1 MPGSR
6 KEVAHYIT
14 LKEAA
19 KISGYTPDYL
29 GQLIRKGKLEGKQI
43 YLNVAWVTTEQA
55 LRNFLQKNKTTGTR
69 TDLGLTLRGK
79 LRRWWTVRSSAEAL
93 TRAARKVLF
102 IVFFLLVLLCVV
114 LIVALLSN
122 LGRPIHP

>member
-1 MPGSR
+1 MPGSK
-6 KEVAHYIT
+6 KETAHYIT

-69 TDLGLTLRGK
+69 TDLGLTLKGK

-93 TRAARKVLF
+93 TRAARKVLYL
-102 IVFFLLVLLCVV
+102 IFFLLVLLCIF
-114 LIVALLSN
+114 LIIALFSN
-122 LGRPIHP
+122 LGRSIHP